1 MVMMVLITFLVLL
14 TGFMGLIAYKLFD
27 KRDDNLN
34 LLLNPIKDSL
44 EKFNTKIQDLEKT
57 RVGAYEGLSQQ
68 IKSLLDTQYQLRRE
82 TANLTNAL
90 RKPQVRGRWG
100 EIQLQRVVELAGMLE
115 HCDFYQQQSVNTEEF
130 RLRPDMIIKLPGNKN
145 IIVDSKVPL
154 NSFLDALDVSE
165 EMQQK
170 NLLVQHARL
179 VREHIKKLSQKNYW
193 AQFNP
198 TPEFVV
204 LFLPGETFFSAALEH
219 DPGLIESGAEEKV
232 IIATPTTLIA
242 LLKAISYGWRQEN
255 LAKNAETISQLGKE
269 LAKRITD
276 MRDHFNMVGDRL
288 HKAVEAYNKT
298 SACFESRVLVSAR
311 KFQTLNHQIESDIL
325 NPIDSV
331 PRDLTQPSAPT
342 LESEKT

>member
-1 MVMMVLITFLVLL
+1 MIYIFCALLLLV
-14 TGFMGLIAYKLFD
+14 TGFLGLIAYKLFEKKD
-27 KRDDNLN
+27 THLDELI
-34 LLLNPIKDSL
+34 NPLKDSL
-44 EKFNTKIQDLEKT
+44 EKFNTKIQDIEKS

-68 IKSLLDTQYQLRRE
+68 VKSLLETQYQLRRE
-82 TANLTNAL
+82 TTNLANAL

-115 HCDFYQQQSVNTEEF
+115 HCDFLQQQSVTIEDG

-145 IIVDSKVPL
+145 IIVDAKVPL
-154 NSFLDALDVSE
+154 SAFLDSLDATE
-165 EMQQK
+165 EIQQ
-170 NLLVQHARL
+170 NQLLIQHSRL

-219 DPGLIESGAEEKV
+219 DPGLIEAGAEERV

-255 LAKNAETISQLGKE
+255 LAKNAEYISQLGKE
-269 LAKRITD
+269 LAKRISD
-276 MRDHFNMVGDRL
+276 MRDHFGVVGDRL

-298 SACFESRVLVSAR
+298 AASFESRVLVSAR
-311 KFQTLNHQIESDIL
+311 KFQALNHATESEQIE
-325 NPIDSV
+325 PIETR
-331 PRDLTQPSAPT
+331 PRNLLDQP
-342 LESEKT
+342 ESEKTC